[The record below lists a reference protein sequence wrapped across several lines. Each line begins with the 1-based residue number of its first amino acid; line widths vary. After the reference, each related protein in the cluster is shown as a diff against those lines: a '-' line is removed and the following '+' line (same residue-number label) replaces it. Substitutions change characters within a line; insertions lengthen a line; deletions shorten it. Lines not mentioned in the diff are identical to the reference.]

1 MQDTAASL
9 AGCLIGQALGDA
21 LGFVVESAPPETAAD
36 YVECCLLAPRAGTRS
51 HPGYDVGQYTD
62 DTQLAREL
70 LRSIRE
76 SARWDPASFAGH
88 LAGLFRENRAVCA
101 GPGTRESAG
110 RLVAGIG
117 WRESGQPAPYA
128 GNGSA
133 MRAAPLGVFF
143 RNDPAR
149 MLDAARD
156 QSLVTHRDSRCVAGA
171 MAVAGAAALASLRE
185 WRTADVFLEQ
195 VAVWVEDDDRSVAD
209 AIRGVAAWIDLAPD
223 EAARRLHASG
233 LDSMYAD
240 SWLGI
245 SAFVT
250 PSLAW
255 SLYAFLR
262 TPDDYWATICTAIG
276 VGGDTDTM
284 AAMAGAM
291 SGARLGVDVL
301 PADLVSKLHDRGD
314 WKAPELVALAHD
326 CAALAPA
333 FAHDG

>member
-1 MQDTAASL
+1 
-9 AGCLIGQALGDA
+9 
-21 LGFVVESAPPETAAD
+21 
-36 YVECCLLAPRAGTRS
+36 
-51 HPGYDVGQYTD
+51 
-62 DTQLAREL
+62 
-70 LRSIRE
+70 
-76 SARWDPASFAGH
+76 
-88 LAGLFRENRAVCA
+88 
-101 GPGTRESAG
+101 
-110 RLVAGIG
+110 
-117 WRESGQPAPYA
+117 
-128 GNGSA
+128 
-133 MRAAPLGVFF
+133 
-143 RNDPAR
+143 
-149 MLDAARD
+149 
-156 QSLVTHRDSRCVAGA
+156 
-171 MAVAGAAALASLRE
+171 
-185 WRTADVFLEQ
+185 
-195 VAVWVEDDDRSVAD
+195 
-209 AIRGVAAWIDLAPD
+209 
-223 EAARRLHASG
+223 
-233 LDSMYAD
+233 MYAD